1 MNKVIITKTEYRQ
14 LKRQAEAYQKIL
26 AEFFDSITRDPINL
40 VVQDFRKTDLYTEE
54 FLKDLESG
62 LRKSSYAK
70 KHGNKIF
77 KKRSPRISSRA

>member
-26 AEFFDSITRDPINL
+26 AEFFDSITREPIDL
-40 VVQDFRKTDLYTEE
+40 VIQDFRKTDLYTEE

-70 KHGNKIF
+70 KHGNKTF

>member
-1 MNKVIITKTEYRQ
+1 MDKVIITKTEYRQ
-14 LKRQAEAYQKIL
+14 MKRQAEAYKKLL
-26 AEFFDSITRDPINL
+26 AEFFDSLTYDPIGQ

-70 KHGNKIF
+70 KYGNKAV
-77 KKRSPRISSRA
+77 KKRA